1 MSSLSFTRKFPF
13 SFKSG
18 RGLLRAT
25 LLSGEDD
32 ILSCFNNQGAERGS
46 FVNHGAEQTIIK
58 QQPGETAFE
67 TPATVITP
75 NSGFLSGVDEFD
87 LDHAVEGFSSI
98 PEAIEDIRQGKVC
111 FLLRCGL
118 PLLCTF
124 SIQVETCTFVSFSNL
139 EKDLQMVIVV
149 DDEDRENEGD
159 LIMAAQ
165 LVTPE
170 AMAFIVKHG
179 TGIVCVSMKGED
191 LDRLQLPLMV
201 PPKENEEKLSTAFT
215 VSVVCPLLFLYTPRL
230 CLLNSSET

>member
-1 MSSLSFTRKFPF
+1 MASIQNSMFFSHLRSDHGLYFVNPTTANYKPDLSSLSFARKFPS

-18 RGLLRAT
+18 SGILRAT

-32 ILSCFNNQGAERGS
+32 VWSRFNNQGAEKGS
-46 FVNHGAEQTIIK
+46 FVNNGVEQTVM
-58 QQPGETAFE
+58 QRQPDDIAFG
-67 TPATVITP
+67 TPAAVITP
-75 NSGFLSGVDEFD
+75 NRSEFFSDVDEFD

-98 PEAIEDIRQGKVC
+98 PEAIEDIRQGK
-111 FLLRCGL
+111 
-118 PLLCTF
+118 
-124 SIQVETCTFVSFSNL
+124 
-139 EKDLQMVIVV
+139 MVIVV

-191 LDRLQLPLMV
+191 LDGLQLPLMV
-201 PPKENEEKLSTAFT
+201 PPKENEEKLRTAFT
-215 VSVVCPLLFLYTPRL
+215 VSVGRRGAEKSWPY
-230 CLLNSSET
+230 